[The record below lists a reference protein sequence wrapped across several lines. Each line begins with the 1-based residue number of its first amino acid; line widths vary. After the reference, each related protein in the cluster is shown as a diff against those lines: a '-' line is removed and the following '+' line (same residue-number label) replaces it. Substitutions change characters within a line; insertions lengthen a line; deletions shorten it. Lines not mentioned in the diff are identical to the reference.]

1 MRKIIGVMLIIIF
14 IGMAS
19 CGSNED
25 KKYNNIHEAIQ
36 NNDIQAVKDFIRKN
50 STDADPKPQ
59 PEQPPNFPQISGL
72 TLRKSC
78 Y

>member
-1 MRKIIGVMLIIIF
+1 MGGVIDMRKIIGVMLIIIF

-50 STDADPKPQ
+50 STDADPKP
-59 PEQPPNFPQISGL
+59 P
-72 TLRKSC
+72 T
-78 Y
+78 